1 MVNCAHPITSS
12 MCSTKRHGRCI
23 RGIRCNASRKSHA
36 ELDQS
41 EVLDDGDPVELG
53 EQYRAIKERLSW
65 LNVFGG
71 CCGSDL
77 RHVTQIAK
85 ALAA

>member
-1 MVNCAHPITSS
+1 M
-12 MCSTKRHGRCI
+12 
-23 RGIRCNASRKSHA
+23 SHA
-36 ELDQS
+36 ELDQW
-41 EVLDDGDPVELG
+41 EVLDDGDLVELG

-77 RHVTQIAK
+77 RHVKQIAK